1 MTAVANSANP
11 AQPASNHIASAPCA
25 SKCNR
30 AASLRTINNIASAMI
45 SASTRATQVCTP
57 NTFQPPAIS
66 QNSSGDLSEYH
77 APLTVG
83 TSHCPE
89 LNISQAAVR

>member
-1 MTAVANSANP
+1 M
-11 AQPASNHIASAPCA
+11 Q
-25 SKCNR
+25 
-30 AASLRTINNIASAMI
+30 AATI

-57 NTFQPPAIS
+57 TISHPPAIS

-83 TSHCPE
+83 TSHWPE
-89 LNISQAAVR
+89 LNISHAAVR